1 SVLGTT
7 NRFNVINPAGNLLNE
22 RALQYQ
28 VGLTFSPFEKVELS
42 AQWEQGVLA
51 DAPYMG
57 ITQSIGSDRH
67 FGTLVCGMKVTW

>member
-1 SVLGTT
+1 
-7 NRFNVINPAGNLLNE
+7 
-22 RALQYQ
+22 
-28 VGLTFSPFEKVELS
+28 
-42 AQWEQGVLA
+42 LA